1 MDISI
6 KESGLDESWWCN
18 EVVLDKDSSN
28 EWLSDLK
35 RSVLSSPSSSLNSCS
50 WRTFLQ
56 KKTKLGFSLRVS
68 DADKNFD
75 FLSLINLTI
84 YLLMQYMFDWY
95 IYVNSSAFRHQ
106 INNPQNKVDIH
117 LVSWQLP
124 HPNSLKWHKIQ
135 TKFSTADRQF
145 TQFALKNLYP
155 FYWAKFLKK
164 SLEHIQTYKYTLF
177 WGRKCPDCPKE

>member
-1 MDISI
+1 MNLDGAT
-6 KESGLDESWWCN
+6 KWYLTRTLPMSGWAILKGLCCR
-18 EVVLDKDSSN
+18 VLHHLWTVAV
-28 EWLSDLK
+28 EELSYK
-35 RSVLSSPSSSLNSCS
+35 
-50 WRTFLQ
+50 

-84 YLLMQYMFDWY
+84 YLLMQYMFDWC

-145 TQFALKNLYP
+145 AQFALKNLYP